1 MNINDIYFEA
11 IEKWRRKNRGVGT
24 IIMPPP
30 LDDKAVVVN
39 VLSKILSTGKLDE
52 IDVFCDDPD
61 QAKELEEYIAKSE
74 IADTLPKDKLLNCY
88 VVDTLSISFLSR
100 RIPDMAVFYKVPK
113 FSPRVKWFASQCKFK
128 LFMYSRPITNNSLME
143 VVNDI
148 APIVYEPTQ
157 AVLDEARLSSPVK
170 EMQIGITIPTDSED
184 WQNYKECQKYIDD
197 SLNIFGN
204 FEILQQAHMG
214 NPALNISAYE
224 ICDQISKDN
233 GWSEYLDMNSDY
245 DVQIDKY
252 YNPNAI
258 RERASDTYNVIRARS
273 AIVTDCKLKI
283 DEIWKILQEN
293 DDKKFLIISKRS
305 SFATHIADTINHL
318 ASELICEPYHN
329 NLENIPA
336 VDIDG
341 NPIFYKSGKK
351 VGERKEMGAKAQ
363 KTLYAEK
370 LNRGLIRAL
379 SANNSPDKDLSV
391 EIDGIIITSPLC
403 EDVNT
408 YRYRLPNCRFKTNK
422 IQLYTLYCKDTTEE
436 KKLERRNQTNNITVK
451 PANSD
456 DFFVED

>member
-1 MNINDIYFEA
+1 MNTADIYLTA
-11 IEKWRRKNRGVGT
+11 IETWRRKNKGVGT
-24 IIMPPP
+24 IIIPPP
-30 LDDKAVVVN
+30 LDDKAVIVN
-39 VLSKILSTGKLDE
+39 VLSKILSTGKLKC

-61 QAKELEEYIAKSE
+61 QAKDLEDYIAKSE
-74 IADTLPKDKLLNCY
+74 IADILPKDELTNSY
-88 VVDTLSISFLSR
+88 VVDTLSIALFDR
-100 RIPDMAVFYKVPK
+100 RIPDICVFYKVPK
-113 FSPRVKWFASQCKFK
+113 ISSRVESFVAKCKFR
-128 LFMYSRPITNNSLME
+128 LFLYTRPVTDAYLMK
-143 VVNDI
+143 VVNEY
-148 APIVYEPTQ
+148 APVIYEPSQ
-157 AVLDEARLSSPVK
+157 AVLDEVRLSFPVE
-170 EMQIGITIPTDSED
+170 EMQIGITIPPDSEE
-184 WQNYKECQKYIDD
+184 WKEYQGCQKYIDD

-273 AIVTDCKLKI
+273 AIVTDCKLKV

-293 DDKKFLIISKRS
+293 GDKKFLIISKRS

-318 ASELICEPYHN
+318 AGELICEPYHN

-370 LNRGLIRAL
+370 LNRGLIQAL
-379 SANNSPDKDLSV
+379 SANNTPDKDLSV
-391 EIDGIIITSPLC
+391 EVDGIIITSPLC
-403 EDVNT
+403 EDINS
-408 YRYRLPNCRFKTNK
+408 YRYRLPDCRFRGNK

-436 KKLERRNQTNNITVK
+436 KKLERRNLANNHAVK
-451 PANSD
+451 NASSD
-456 DFFVED
+456 DFFIED